1 MSRSTPKSS
10 PYPWRSYNGYNI
22 ISGHHTD
29 GLVFCTA
36 FFLTSNSRNQLFAS
50 LKFFIFCIINQSG
63 ALLKSTWV
71 PSPCMFPTQAS
82 SLAIFLR
89 LGKNFQAAPSFFFPQ
104 NKAICLPSPERHL
117 PPTSKKLCIQIHES
131 NEKKKK
137 ISGPLLCK
145 IPTNPYLPDLPLP
158 FSFGREL
165 LSSSSHF
172 VPVRSNWI
180 SSMSTAFIC
189 SHVWNR

>member
-1 MSRSTPKSS
+1 MGRTFNILSYFIQSDMSRSTPKSS

-22 ISGHHTD
+22 ISGRHTD

-36 FFLTSNSRNQLFAS
+36 FFLTSNSRNQLFAN

-71 PSPCMFPTQAS
+71 PSPCVFPTQAS

-117 PPTSKKLCIQIHES
+117 PPTSKKTLHSDSWKQW
-131 NEKKKK
+131 KKKNK
-137 ISGPLLCK
+137 WTTS
-145 IPTNPYLPDLPLP
+145 
-158 FSFGREL
+158 
-165 LSSSSHF
+165 
-172 VPVRSNWI
+172 V
-180 SSMSTAFIC
+180 
-189 SHVWNR
+189 